1 MIYYHNGRIL
11 LDQSSRTE
19 SAPREIHVGDGV
31 FSEESD
37 EYDSVRSESDDF
49 FLRRVSQLELQR
61 WRSSHI
67 PHHVGDHSLHV
78 RRLVHPILRV
88 VQGQVM

>member
-11 LDQSSRTE
+11 LDQSSRAE
-19 SAPREIHVGDGV
+19 PARGEIHVGKCIPP
-31 FSEESD
+31 EKSD
-37 EYDSVRSESDDF
+37 EHHSVRSESDDF
-49 FLRRVSQLELQR
+49 FLRRISQLELQR
-61 WRSSHI
+61 GRPSHI

-78 RRLVHPILRV
+78 RRLVHPVLCV